1 MDILD
6 TLSAFPYSMCEI
18 LFRDPNGSWPQLP
31 QFDQMSEF
39 NGCAIGYFMK
49 PNQRGGTGFIIKV
62 LNDHRKYSA
71 LVLTAA
77 HIFIK
82 EFQFSASAQKFI
94 IVQETYKAYPL
105 KVAINWDDFRLYAID
120 KISNSKIT
128 YPGDWIVCGLR
139 KLPLTNYVQTLVP
152 LELAQNP
159 CMITPNRSV
168 VVYGYPKKPI
178 KDNLEYIAP
187 ESLPSDFTDIKHI
200 LCGGNN
206 LVCSAGKVL
215 AVDDV
220 ICASCA
226 SATGMSGSPLI
237 VSEQGK
243 HKVIGLLHGGPASL
257 IHFLCGQILHF
268 RDSRG
273 LDALADLYSYL
284 TDNIKDNG
292 FISYILSEI
301 EAVILDS
308 KDLSSILEDIEE
320 LYGRALRLERNSG
333 KAINYNI
340 FVNTS
345 RLSVKINNIINSD

>member
-6 TLSAFPYSMCEI
+6 TLPAFPYNMCEI
-18 LFRDPNGSWPQLP
+18 LFRDSNGSWPQLP
-31 QFDQMSEF
+31 QFDQMSEL
-39 NGCAIGYFMK
+39 NGYAIGYFMTEG
-49 PNQRGGTGFIIKV
+49 QRGGTGFIIKV
-62 LNDHRKYSA
+62 LNNDQMYSA

-77 HIFIK
+77 HIFTDA
-82 EFQFSASAQKFI
+82 FQFTTIPQRFLI
-94 IVQETYKAYPL
+94 GQETYMAYPL
-105 KVAINWDDFRLYAID
+105 KVDLTWDDFRLYAID

-128 YPGDWIVCGLR
+128 YPEDWIVCGLR
-139 KLPLTNYVQTLVP
+139 KFLFANYSQKLVP

-159 CMITPNRSV
+159 CMIVPNQSV
-168 VVYGYPKKPI
+168 VAYGYPKKPS
-178 KDNLEYIAP
+178 KSTLGYMAP

-200 LCGGNN
+200 LGGGNN
-206 LVCSAGKVL
+206 LVYSVGKVL
-215 AVDDV
+215 VVDDV

-226 SATGMSGSPLI
+226 SVNGMSGSPLI